1 MVIWL
6 VGLSG
11 AGKTT
16 IGREVCRLWKRHAPG
31 TVLLDGD
38 DLRRITGQD
47 RTRRDYS
54 VEGRRQNAE
63 RIVRACAWLDGQD
76 INVVCCVLCIFEDI
90 MRANRTLFPHY
101 FQVALDC
108 PLKELKRRDTKGL
121 YTRFDQGLEKNVVG
135 MDIPFSLPG
144 ESDLTLRTGPD
155 APSPETLARR
165 ILEQAGVLP

>member
-16 IGREVCRLWKRHAPG
+16 IGREVCHLWKQYAPG

-47 RTRRDYS
+47 QTQQDYS
-54 VEGRRQNAE
+54 VDGRRKNAE
-63 RIVRACAWLDGQD
+63 RIVRACDWLNGQD

-90 MRANRTLFPHY
+90 MRANRVRFTQY
-101 FQVALDC
+101 FQVGLDC
-108 PLKELKRRDTKGL
+108 PLEELKRRDTKGL
-121 YTRFDQGLEKNVVG
+121 YACFGQGLEKNVVG
-135 MDIPFSLPG
+135 MDIAFSLPRT
-144 ESDLTLRTGPD
+144 SDLTLHTGPG
-155 APSPETLARR
+155 APSPESLARH
-165 ILEQAGVLP
+165 ILEQAGALP